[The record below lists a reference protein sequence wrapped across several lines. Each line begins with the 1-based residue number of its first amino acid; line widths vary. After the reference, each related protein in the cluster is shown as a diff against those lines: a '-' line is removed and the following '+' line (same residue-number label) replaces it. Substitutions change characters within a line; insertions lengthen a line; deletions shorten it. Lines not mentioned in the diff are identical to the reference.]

1 MYVNFNLRRP
11 SADSG
16 SILGANLRIS
26 NLTGEARTRQKYFAA
41 NDVHLLW
48 PLHIIIPCV
57 PGVPRE
63 TTTQ

>member
-26 NLTGEARTRQKYFAA
+26 NLTGEAEPVKNILQ
-41 NDVHLLW
+41 L
-48 PLHIIIPCV
+48 
-57 PGVPRE
+57 
-63 TTTQ
+63 TTSTFCGPYT